1 MRILVTGSNGLIGTE
16 IMRRFAEAGHE
27 LVPFDSAHEAGTAGH
42 GDIRD
47 PDRLRRAMAGC
58 GGVISL
64 AAVSRVIT
72 GERNPELCWDINVNG
87 TETVLRI
94 AMEQP
99 AGRRPWVV
107 YASSREVYGDSA
119 TLPVPE
125 DAPLQPVNIYG
136 RSKAAAEAAVNSA
149 REAGLATAIVRFSNV
164 FGSIADHRD
173 RVVPAFSRAA
183 ATGGTISIEGAE
195 NTFDF
200 THVGDVGRGLGLLVE
215 LLAEGHRTMP
225 PIHYVG
231 GRAVSLGELA
241 EMARKAALAPVEI
254 RTAPP
259 RNFDVAH
266 FRGDPTRAEQLLGW
280 RAETSVEDGVRGLIH
295 AYAAEAARQEPHPA
309 RVAAGRG

>member
-1 MRILVTGSNGLIGTE
+1 MRILVTGSRGLIGTE
-16 IMRRFAEAGHE
+16 IMRRFAEAGHQP
-27 LVPFDSAHEAGTAGH
+27 VPFDSAYEPGSPGH
-42 GDIRD
+42 GDIRNLD
-47 PDRLRRAMAGC
+47 QLRQAMAGC
-58 GGVISL
+58 GGVVSL
-64 AAVSRVIT
+64 AAISRVIT

-87 TETVLRI
+87 TEAVLKV
-94 AMEQP
+94 ALEQP
-99 AGRRPWVV
+99 ADRRPWVV

-125 DAPLQPVNIYG
+125 DAPLEPVNIYG
-136 RSKAAAEAAVNSA
+136 RSKAAAEAAVGRA
-149 REAGLATAIVRFSNV
+149 REAGLATVIVRFSNV

-173 RVVPAFSRAA
+173 RVVPAFARAA

-200 THVGDVGRGLGLLVE
+200 THVEDVGRGLSLLVE
-215 LLAEGHRTMP
+215 RLNEGDRTLP

-241 EMARKAALAPVEI
+241 EMARAAALAPVEI

-266 FRGDPTRAEQLLGW
+266 FRGDPARAEALLGW
-280 RAETSVEDGVRGLIH
+280 RTEISVEEGLRRLIH
-295 AYAAEAARQEPHPA
+295 AYAADAERQQPQIAASAPA
-309 RVAAGRG
+309 K